1 MAAAPPGGVQRDRPL
16 AGPPVTVELARAVAA
31 RIGTLDGVVAVT
43 LGGSL
48 ARGRADPH
56 SDIDLGLYYDPAR
69 PFSVEELRALA
80 TELDDRHAPEV
91 VGLGDWGPWI
101 NGGAWT
107 LVQGVKVDLLYR
119 DLRLVDRVLDDCAA
133 GRTTCAYQPGH
144 PHGFH
149 SHSYA
154 GEVHHGLALHD
165 PTGALAGRRR
175 RTSPYPP
182 ALRREVVRRY
192 LWGGRLRRP
201 DGQGGGR
208 ARRPG
213 LCQRLPVP
221 GRRLPGAGAVRPQR
235 ALVPEREGRGRRGR
249 RVPPHPA
256 GLRRRR
262 RRRPW
267 RLGPDPAR
275 LAAAL
280 EATAALTA
288 TVRGRCRDQPA

>member
-1 MAAAPPGGVQRDRPL
+1 
-16 AGPPVTVELARAVAA
+16 VTVELAREVAA
-31 RIGTLDGVVAVT
+31 RIGALDGVVAVT

-48 ARGRADPH
+48 ARGRADER
-56 SDIDLGLYYDPAR
+56 SDVDLGLYYDPAR
-69 PFSVEELRALA
+69 PFSVERLRALA

-91 VGLGDWGPWI
+91 VGLGEWGPWI

-107 LVQGVKVDLLYR
+107 VVHGVKVDLLYR
-119 DLRLVDRVLDDCAA
+119 DLGLVDRVLDDCAA

-165 PTGALAGRRR
+165 PTGALAARQG

-182 ALRREVVRRY
+182 ALRRELVRRY
-192 LWGGRLRRP
+192 LWEA
-201 DGQGGGR
+201 DF
-208 ARRPG
+208 A
-213 LCQRLPVP
+213 VATA
-221 GRRLPGAGAVRPQR
+221 AGA
-235 ALVPEREGRGRRGR
+235 AGRGDLAYVSGCLFRAVACLVQVLFALNGR
-249 RVPPHPA
+249 WFLNEKGAVAEAAEFPRTPPGFA
-256 GLRRRR
+256 AAVDATLGG
-262 RRRPW
+262 
-267 RLGPDPAR
+267 LGPDPAR